1 MDKIKHLY
9 SALYVLCGAVLGS
22 GVTYIIVRDKFE
34 KIAQEEIDSVK
45 AHYKKKNAELLEVV
59 TELAPANQYPLFDPE
74 ADDGK
79 AVAKPR
85 EIVDDRKATA
95 EALKIVVENEYVSK
109 SSIDMESLKE
119 HFPLAKSTRED
130 AHRPQVI
137 TYEQFAEE
145 KPHFDKVTLTYY
157 MEDDTLANESE
168 EVIPDPNSCVGTDAL
183 GDLDEENM
191 SIYVRNYGT
200 STDYEVVASIGAY
213 SEVVLGM
220 VPEKPHLR
228 KMRPSDE

>member
-45 AHYKKKNAELLEVV
+45 AHYKKKNAELVEAV
-59 TELAPANQYPLFDPE
+59 TELTPENQDPLFEPE
-74 ADDGK
+74 AETN
-79 AVAKPR
+79 AKQ
-85 EIVDDRKATA
+85 IIIT
-95 EALKIVVENEYVSK
+95 NEYVSK
-109 SSIDMESLKE
+109 SSIDMKSLKE

-183 GDLDEENM
+183 GDLDERNM

-200 STDYEVVASIGAY
+200 STDYEIVASIGAY

-228 KMRPSDE
+228 KMRQSDE

>member
-45 AHYKKKNAELLEVV
+45 AHYKKKNAELVEAV
-59 TELAPANQYPLFDPE
+59 TELTPENQDPLFEPE
-74 ADDGK
+74 SETK
-79 AVAKPR
+79 VKQ
-85 EIVDDRKATA
+85 
-95 EALKIVVENEYVSK
+95 IVVENEYVSK

-119 HFPLAKSTRED
+119 HFPLAKSTREA

-157 MEDDTLANESE
+157 MEDDTLTNESE

-191 SIYVRNYGT
+191 SIYVRNNAT

-213 SEVVLGM
+213 SEVVLGL

>member
-45 AHYKKKNAELLEVV
+45 AHYKKKNAELVEAV
-59 TELAPANQYPLFDPE
+59 TELRPENQDPLFDST

-79 AVAKPR
+79 AVA
-85 EIVDDRKATA
+85 D
-95 EALKIVVENEYVSK
+95 ALKIVVENEYVSK

-119 HFPLAKSTRED
+119 HFPLAKSTREA

-157 MEDDTLANESE
+157 MEDDTLTNESE

-191 SIYVRNYGT
+191 SIYVRNNAT

-213 SEVVLGM
+213 SEVVLGL

>member
-45 AHYKKKNAELLEVV
+45 AHYKKKNAELVEAV
-59 TELAPANQYPLFDPE
+59 TELKPENQDPIFDST

-79 AVAKPR
+79 AVA
-85 EIVDDRKATA
+85 D
-95 EALKIVVENEYVSK
+95 ALKIVVENEYVSK

-157 MEDDTLANESE
+157 MEDDTLTNESE

-191 SIYVRNYGT
+191 SIYVRNNAT

-213 SEVVLGM
+213 SEVVLGL

>member
-59 TELAPANQYPLFDPE
+59 TELAPANQDPLFDPE
-74 ADDGK
+74 AETN
-79 AVAKPR
+79 AKQ
-85 EIVDDRKATA
+85 IIIT
-95 EALKIVVENEYVSK
+95 NEYVSK

-183 GDLDEENM
+183 GDLDEKNT

-228 KMRPSDE
+228 KMRQSDE